1 MPIDLHLHS
10 TASDGEFPP
19 DEVVRRAAKAGLRTI
34 ALTDHDTLA
43 GVPVARRCAESAGVR
58 VISGCEF
65 SVEAS
70 WGEMHLLAFFLSDDD
85 PAVQAF
91 LSEQRR
97 GRATRARAIV
107 ERLNALGVAITDE
120 DVLAA
125 ANGGAVGRPHVA
137 QALITRGAAA
147 TIPEAFDRYLGWKRP
162 AFVPKALP
170 AVTVVTRLVR
180 EAGGVTSAAH
190 LKDRANRAA
199 LASLKAGGVDAV
211 EAIHPA
217 HDEAT
222 VGRMRQLAGE
232 LGLLLS
238 GGSDWHG
245 DRVNPAARAP
255 LGTIR
260 VPQTWLDALEALHVD
275 RLTD

>member
-1 MPIDLHLHS
+1 VIDLHLHS

-19 DEVVRRAAKAGLRTI
+19 DEVVRRAAKAGLTTI

-43 GVPVARRCAESAGVR
+43 GVAVARRYAESAGVR

-70 WGEMHLLAFFLSDDD
+70 WGEMHLLAFFLPDDD

-91 LSEQRR
+91 LSEQRS

-125 ANGGAVGRPHVA
+125 AKGGAVGRPHVA

-147 TIPEAFDRYLGWKRP
+147 SIPEAFDRYLGWKRP

-170 AVTVVTRLVR
+170 AVGVVTHLVR
-180 EAGGVTSAAH
+180 KAGGVTSAAH

-199 LASLKAGGVDAV
+199 LASLKAAGVDAV

-222 VGRMRQLAGE
+222 AGRIRRLAGE
-232 LGLLLS
+232 LDLLLS

-245 DRVNPAARAP
+245 DGNGPPARAP
-255 LGTIR
+255 LGSLD
-260 VPQTWLDALEALHVD
+260 VPEEWLNAIEDLHT
-275 RLTD
+275 RRET

>member
-1 MPIDLHLHS
+1 MIDLHLHS

-19 DEVVRRAAKAGLRTI
+19 DEVVRRAAKAGLTTI

-43 GVPVARRCAESAGVR
+43 GVAVARRYAESAGVR

-70 WGEMHLLAFFLSDDD
+70 WGEMHLLAFFLPDDD

-91 LSEQRR
+91 LSEQRS

-125 ANGGAVGRPHVA
+125 AKGGAVGRPHVA

-147 TIPEAFDRYLGWKRP
+147 SIPEAFDRYLGWKRP

-170 AVTVVTRLVR
+170 AVGVVTHLVR
-180 EAGGVTSAAH
+180 KAGGVTSAAH

-199 LASLKAGGVDAV
+199 LASLKAAGVDAV

-222 VGRMRQLAGE
+222 AGRIRRLAGE
-232 LGLLLS
+232 LDLLLS

-245 DRVNPAARAP
+245 DGNGPPARAP
-255 LGTIR
+255 LGSLD
-260 VPQTWLDALEALHVD
+260 VPEEWLNAIEDLHT
-275 RLTD
+275 RRET